1 MAKSRQADLFG
12 KTAGRKG
19 FLFRKAFSPER
30 KTGSSAEERI
40 ALWLSEKGISFRIHG
55 RIAGKAPIKFP
66 EKEKWEIVARALSEA
81 DESVAK
87 SLRKSF
93 SIEKARPELFRCDFS
108 VEGEEV
114 PSGKPRKIHIE
125 YLGLYFPSK
134 KFSAKSLR
142 KRHERAIA
150 YYTFVKTPLKR
161 ALYKKLGAEVIE
173 VLPGELGSLDRLLAP
188 VLGISQ
194 KRTTVSGYF

>member
-1 MAKSRQADLFG
+1 MAKSGQADLFG
-12 KTAGRKG
+12 KTAKRKG
-19 FLFRKAFSPER
+19 FSFGKAFSPGR
-30 KTGSSAEERI
+30 RTGSSAEEKI
-40 ALWLSEKGISFRIHG
+40 ALWLSEKGISFRVQG
-55 RIAGKAPIKFP
+55 RISGKAPINFP
-66 EKEKWEIVARALSEA
+66 EKEKEEIVTRALSGA
-81 DESVAK
+81 DEAVAR

-93 SIEKARPELFRCDFS
+93 PIEKARPELFRYDFS

-125 YLGLYFPSK
+125 YLGLYFPK
-134 KFSAKSLR
+134 RKFSAKSLR

-150 YYTFVKTPLKR
+150 YYTLVKTPLKR

-173 VLPGELGSLDRLLAP
+173 VLPGELGSLDGILAP